1 MQGSTTNGA
10 SFLAVFF
17 GKVSVDP
24 VKK

>member
-10 SFLAVFF
+10 SFQAVFF
-17 GKVSVDP
+17 GKVFLDP